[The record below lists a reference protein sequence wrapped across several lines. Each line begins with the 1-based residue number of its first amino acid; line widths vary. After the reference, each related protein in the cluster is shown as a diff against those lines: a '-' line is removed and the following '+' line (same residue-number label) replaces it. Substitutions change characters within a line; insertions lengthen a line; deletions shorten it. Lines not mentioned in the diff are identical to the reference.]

1 MKVISSCI
9 DGRHPYFAQRP
20 DIPLIIIPGDKLI
33 SPIMINSLKE
43 HEAPIWIVDSESAGQ
58 RRWSS
63 LLSHSDIYVVSDINQ
78 LINKSPVD
86 KRYELYAVLD
96 QNNSEQIK
104 KLILSHA
111 PDVVC
116 GVLERSAGDWLQ
128 WYQFS
133 AKHCERF
140 SWWVDEASTQVSGRL
155 SSVPVSVV
163 VPVYNVV
170 DWLDECLSSLAHQ
183 DLDGL
188 EVIVVDDG
196 STDGS
201 GEIAK
206 KWQIQYPQRFKT
218 IHQQNSGCA
227 TARNTGLSVARG
239 TFTGFVDSDDFV
251 APNMF
256 SSLFRSA
263 VLRQSDV
270 AQCGWTEFYPDGGK
284 VECPGNENALL
295 CDELS
300 SRPTIWRKIYR
311 TAMLK
316 EKAIVFPAHIRRF
329 DDLPFQFEAL
339 FAARKLTTIT
349 DCHYFYR
356 QARPGQDIGIKDE
369 RLLVH
374 VELFEWLMLRLKP
387 EITRSTAMQAFR
399 LMLNTHYWGWFI
411 IEEPLKKHYLNNIFK
426 QCLGASFPLT
436 HFERF
441 LLARKMGSKMF
452 NFYMRL
458 TLCSLVSRF
467 GLKGKSNG

>member
-33 SPIMINSLKE
+33 SPNMINSLKE

-170 DWLDECLSSLAHQ
+170 DWLDECLSSL
-183 DLDGL
+183 
-188 EVIVVDDG
+188 
-196 STDGS
+196 
-201 GEIAK
+201 
-206 KWQIQYPQRFKT
+206 
-218 IHQQNSGCA
+218 
-227 TARNTGLSVARG
+227 
-239 TFTGFVDSDDFV
+239 
-251 APNMF
+251 
-256 SSLFRSA
+256 
-263 VLRQSDV
+263 
-270 AQCGWTEFYPDGGK
+270 GK
-284 VECPGNENALL
+284 V
-295 CDELS
+295 
-300 SRPTIWRKIYR
+300 R
-311 TAMLK
+311 TS
-316 EKAIVFPAHIRRF
+316 P
-329 DDLPFQFEAL
+329 
-339 FAARKLTTIT
+339 
-349 DCHYFYR
+349 
-356 QARPGQDIGIKDE
+356 
-369 RLLVH
+369 
-374 VELFEWLMLRLKP
+374 
-387 EITRSTAMQAFR
+387 
-399 LMLNTHYWGWFI
+399 
-411 IEEPLKKHYLNNIFK
+411 
-426 QCLGASFPLT
+426 
-436 HFERF
+436 
-441 LLARKMGSKMF
+441 
-452 NFYMRL
+452 
-458 TLCSLVSRF
+458 
-467 GLKGKSNG
+467 